1 MSDSGFDNITP
12 RRQTGS
18 YKWDEYQS
26 DSPDTIEMWVA
37 DMDFPT
43 APCVIEALRRR
54 VDHGIFGYTFV
65 PDEYYEALI
74 SWFDRRH
81 GYRIRRENVIYT
93 SGVVP
98 ALSAVIK
105 ALTDPGD
112 GVIVHTPAYN
122 CFFSSIKNNGCRVV
136 ASPLKRIGLTPTEF
150 TYQMDFD
157 DIERLA
163 SDPSNKLLLLCNPH
177 NPSGRLWS
185 CDELERLA
193 EICHR
198 HGVRVVSDEIHCEL
212 TMPGTGYT
220 PYALVDPD
228 AVVCSSPSKAFN
240 TAGLQIANIVAPDSR
255 VRALVDKAI
264 NINEV
269 CDVNPFGVTALMAA
283 YNEGEQWLNALR
295 DYLAG
300 NYACLKDFFSRQLP
314 EYPVARLEAT
324 YLVWVDIA
332 AAGIDGDRLEQYLAE
347 NFKVRIN
354 GGNIYGDPRYMR
366 INIACPRKQMSEG
379 LERIARGLQ
388 SLR

>member
-1 MSDSGFDNITP
+1 MSDFGFDNITP

-81 GYRIRRENVIYT
+81 GYRIKRENVIYT

-185 CDELERLA
+185 RDELERLA

-212 TMPGTGYT
+212 TMPATGYT

-379 LERIARGLQ
+379 LERIARGLH

>member
-1 MSDSGFDNITP
+1 MSDFGFDNITP

-81 GYRIRRENVIYT
+81 GYRIKRENVIYT

-185 CDELERLA
+185 RDELERLA

-295 DYLAG
+295 DYFAG

-379 LERIARGLQ
+379 LERIARGLH

>member
-1 MSDSGFDNITP
+1 MSDFGFDNITP

-81 GYRIRRENVIYT
+81 GYRIKRENVIYT

-185 CDELERLA
+185 RDELERLA

-220 PYALVDPD
+220 PYALVNPD

-240 TAGLQIANIVAPDSR
+240 TAGLQIANIIAPDSR

-269 CDVNPFGVTALMAA
+269 CDVNPFGVTALMTA
-283 YNEGEQWLNALR
+283 YNEGEQWLDALR

-324 YLVWVDIA
+324 YLVWVDITA
-332 AAGIDGDRLEQYLAE
+332 SGVDGDRLEQYLAE

-354 GGNIYGDPRYMR
+354 VGNIYDDPRYMR